1 MAAGHTPGRL
11 ALDAAAAQLVVG
23 FDGESVPDDL
33 RRFIAEAP
41 PSGVVLFGRNIR
53 STAQTAAL
61 IRELRS
67 LWPQSGPT
75 PLIAVDQEG
84 GPVRR
89 LKAPQ
94 CPEVLE
100 LPAAAELAA
109 LGDPALTAE
118 AARVAGAEL
127 AALGFNL
134 DFAPVLDVDSNPLN
148 PIIGRRA
155 FGRTPDA
162 AARHALAFAR
172 GLSAAKILSCG
183 KHFPGHGDTAV
194 DSHLTLPRLAH
205 SLARLRSLELRPF
218 AEAVAAGFPS
228 LMTAHIVFEALDSRW
243 PATLSPR
250 VVPELLRG
258 ELGFDGAVFTDDL
271 EMAAIAAHHDARSI
285 ARQGRAATIDLF
297 LACRDLERA
306 AALRDALARLGP
318 SPEAAR
324 RITRLRNQAADHAAS
339 EPPEILPARRAA
351 ATIAARLSQNA
362 AT

>member
-1 MAAGHTPGRL
+1 M
-11 ALDAAAAQLVVG
+11 G
-23 FDGESVPDDL
+23 FDGESVPEDL
-33 RRFIAEAP
+33 RRFFSEAP
-41 PSGVVLFGRNIR
+41 PSGVILFGRNIR
-53 STAQTAAL
+53 STRQTAAL
-61 IRELRS
+61 IRELRC
-67 LWPQSGPT
+67 LWPSSAPT

-94 CPEVLE
+94 CPEVLQ

-109 LGDPALTAE
+109 LDDPALTAE
-118 AARVAGAEL
+118 VGRVAGAEL

-155 FGRTPDA
+155 FGATPERV
-162 AARHALAFAR
+162 ARHALAFAR
-172 GLSAAKILSCG
+172 GLKASQIVSCG

-205 SLARLRSLELRPF
+205 SLERLRSLELRPF
-218 AEAVAAGFPS
+218 AEAVAAGFPA
-228 LMTAHIVFEALDSRW
+228 LMTAHIVFEALDSQW

-258 ELGFDGAVFTDDL
+258 ELGFDGVVFTDDL
-271 EMAAIAAHHDARSI
+271 EMAAIAAHHDAESI
-285 ARQGRAATIDLF
+285 ARQGRAATIDIF

-318 SPEAAR
+318 APDAVR
-324 RITRLRNQAADHAAS
+324 RITSLRASAADHAAS
-339 EPPEILPARRAA
+339 ESPEILPERVA
-351 ATIAARLSQNA
+351 ATAIMRRMNPH
-362 AT
+362 ATT